1 MGRPCGRPINILG
14 IKKMAVIQHKSSDR
28 TVANIA
34 ARNAISPRPDHL
46 TVVVLDT
53 IGDPQVLGG
62 KAVYRWNETSQEWL
76 LLVKENA
83 DSLTFTSESKTI
95 TNDSVTTLNV
105 PASGIIWDVF
115 VMLDETT
122 KTIEQIETS
131 VSGNTITVIPNTP
144 GQFNGKKLH
153 YKYAYGS
160 IIQQLEELP
169 VAPEITALD
178 LEVQNLKQT
187 VANLQESSG
196 SVENIVHVIIPG
208 PTVGARF
215 NPNIANTFIFTLNRN
230 YMLIFEDIVLNTN
243 RAKEITFLIIQGTDT
258 GTILNLGDV
267 IAWPNG
273 IVPRLSFGAGKIDCI
288 RLLFIEGFTK
298 PIGYY
303 DGGWIDA

>member
-1 MGRPCGRPINILG
+1 MP
-14 IKKMAVIQHKSSDR
+14 VIQHKSSDR

-34 ARNAISPRPDHL
+34 DRNAISPRPDHL

-76 LLVKENA
+76 LLFKENA

-131 VSGNTITVIPNTP
+131 ISGNTITVIPNTP

-160 IIQQLEELP
+160 ITQQLEELP

-196 SVENIVHVIIPG
+196 SVENIVYKATISDQAFSIDPK
-208 PTVGARF
+208 
-215 NPNIANTFIFTLNRN
+215 IANTFFFTLQNSN
-230 YMLIFEDIVLNTN
+230 HSLSFETHGLTANK
-243 RAKEITFLIIQGTDT
+243 AKEVTVLFKNGT
-258 GTILNLGDV
+258 GGNTISNLSNA
-267 IAWPNG
+267 ISWANG
-273 IVPRLSFGAGKIDCI
+273 VAPRFSYEINCIDSI
-288 RLLFIEGFTK
+288 RLLFVEGISK